1 MQPKQPERW
10 NFRVDPRWPM
20 FQWSEGAGRLG
31 VTVQELGDQL
41 RDHFG
46 ATSGVLVSSVSPES
60 AASRAGIKAGDVI
73 TTVAGKKVETTDDL
87 VRAVRAAE
95 DGADVE
101 IGIVRDKKAQTLK
114 VKLSSAGG
122 KRTWAI

>member
-1 MQPKQPERW
+1 M
-10 NFRVDPRWPM
+10 
-20 FQWSEGAGRLG
+20 
-31 VTVQELGDQL
+31 
-41 RDHFG
+41 
-46 ATSGVLVSSVSPES
+46 SPES